1 MYDQHVI
8 SIEEH
13 YEYLKK
19 QQKNLDFFN
28 WIICCD
34 RRNVGYTRILD
45 GDVSIMI
52 EQSFHNKGI
61 GTRALKQL
69 ENEAKALGLKK
80 LIARIKIDN
89 KNSKSIFKKN
99 GYRLN
104 MNLFEKDII

>member
-19 QQKNLDFFN
+19 QQKNPDFFN
-28 WIICCD
+28 WIICYD
-34 RRNVGYTRILD
+34 RRNVGYVRILD

-69 ENEAKALGLKK
+69 ENEAKSLGLKK

-89 KNSKSIFKKN
+89 KNSESIFKKN